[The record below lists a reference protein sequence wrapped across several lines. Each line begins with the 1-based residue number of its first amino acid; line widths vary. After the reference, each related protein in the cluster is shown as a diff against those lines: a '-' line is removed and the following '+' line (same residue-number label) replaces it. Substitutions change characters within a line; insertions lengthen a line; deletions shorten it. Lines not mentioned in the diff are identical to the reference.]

1 MEEYLLRYALLF
13 SFISFNCFALDY
25 AVRIE
30 QVSTSGKTILINKG
44 QIDTIK
50 LDDYGILLAKQEIE
64 NKQTDQ
70 FYSVYKPVAKLK
82 AVKVLNDSSIW
93 VAFKTFIPNAIT
105 KDAKLFLLSETDL
118 LQGRTKLKINNKK
131 VISRKEEVAD
141 KLEET
146 LVNDGNFLSK
156 KNINYYEKDEMHDFV
171 EPQADD
177 VKLID
182 VDTWEENQIEGELT
196 YEGFYKSPY
205 AEEFADRK
213 RVHRF
218 EKMVVIF
225 MKKFNDPKF
234 TLKDLYS
241 ASERSDGG
249 VIPERTLKNDFFN
262 EYQRDLDERRKREDK
277 FYKDLLSRGESWS
290 DEYSDEEL
298 SELMYNVG
306 VIREKERRNVIAAMR
321 FDYQVYGA
329 FGLNLINNENLN
341 DRENTQ
347 QSKYDLELAI
357 EYYFLKNLEDFNR
370 FSMELSFRR
379 AQDSF
384 TTGSLNAVSTEYSG
398 ALHFNWYPFHSPNTI
413 EQNIV
418 YFGFHI
424 RYGLLYA
431 NIPSRNENANYQINS
446 FPGIKA
452 GLKYNFNNS
461 FGARASFGFERINL
475 EREVRSA
482 DDGVLPDRETYVDG
496 KLSFAISKFF

>member
-1 MEEYLLRYALLF
+1 MLRYALL
-13 SFISFNCFALDY
+13 ISLISMHSYALDY
-25 AVRIE
+25 VVE
-30 QVSTSGKTILINKG
+30 LLQVSTSGKTVLINKG
-44 QIDTIK
+44 MVDTVAQ
-50 LDDYGILLAKQEIE
+50 DDYGILLAKEQLR
-64 NKQTDQ
+64 NQQTDQ
-70 FYSVYKPVAKLK
+70 FYTVYKPVAKLK

-93 VAFKTFIPNAIT
+93 VAFKVFIPNAIT
-105 KDAKLFLLSETDL
+105 KNAKLFFLSESDL

-131 VISRKEEVAD
+131 IIAKKDEIAD

-146 LVNDGNFLSK
+146 MVNDGNFLAK
-156 KNINYYEKDEMHDFV
+156 KKDEYYAKDEMHDYQ
-171 EPQADD
+171 EPTEYDIT
-177 VKLID
+177 LID
-182 VDTWEENQIEGELT
+182 VDKWEENQLEGELN

-225 MKKFNDPKF
+225 MKKFNDPNF
-234 TLKDLYS
+234 TLKGLYS
-241 ASERSDGG
+241 LQERQQNGTVPDNM
-249 VIPERTLKNDFFN
+249 LKNDFFN
-262 EYQRDLDERRKREDK
+262 EYQRDLDEKRKREDK
-277 FYKDLLSRGESWS
+277 FYKDMLAKGESWS
-290 DEYSDEEL
+290 DDYSDEEL

-306 VIREKERRNVIAAMR
+306 VIREKERRDVIAAMR
-321 FDYQVYGA
+321 FNYQMYGA

-347 QSKYDLELAI
+347 QSKYDLEFAV
-357 EYYFLKNLEDFNR
+357 EYYLFKKFENLNR
-370 FSMELSFRR
+370 FSLEVSFRR

-384 TTGSLNAVSTEYSG
+384 TTGQLNAVSTEYSG

-418 YFGFHI
+418 YFGAHF

-431 NIPSRNENANYQINS
+431 SIPSRNEEANYQINS
-446 FPGIKA
+446 FPGLKA

-461 FGARASFGFERINL
+461 FGARASFGFERINI

-482 DDGVLPDRETYVDG
+482 DNGVLPDRDTFIDG
-496 KLSFAISKFF
+496 KLSFALSKFF